1 MIETTVLAGLL
12 YNEDYMR
19 RVIPFLSEEYFGDFT
34 EKTLYKTIASYIHTY
49 NGVPT
54 KDTLKLVIEEKTNI
68 SDDQYRSIV
77 ETIEALSYDE
87 KTDIEWLVDTTE
99 KFCQDKAIYNAVRE
113 SILVLDG
120 HHKELDK
127 GSIPDLLSKALGV
140 SFDQSIGHDFLE
152 DTEERYQFYHT
163 KEDKVP
169 FDLDLFNKITKGGL
183 SRKSLSIA
191 LAGTG
196 VGKTLFMTHCA
207 AANLMDG
214 KNVLYITMEMAEEK
228 ISERIDANL
237 LNTTVDSLSE
247 MPKDVYEK
255 RIARVKAKTTGK
267 LIVKEFPTAS
277 AGSAHFRHLLNELK
291 LKKNFKP
298 DIVYVDYLNIC
309 TSARMKAGGNVNS
322 YTLIKAIAEELRGL
336 AVEFNVPVLSAT
348 QTTRT
353 GYSSSDLN
361 LEDTSESFGLPAT
374 ADFMFGLISTEEL
387 EGLGQLMVK
396 QLKNR
401 WGDTNTLKRFVIGI
415 DRAKMKLYDAEDSA
429 QSLVDDAKPVMDRT
443 SFSERMKAEKP
454 TSDNVLSYRSKQNK
468 KPDFGGLK

>member
-1 MIETTVLAGLL
+1 MIETTILAGLL
-12 YNEDYMR
+12 HNEDYMR
-19 RVIPFLSEEYFGDFT
+19 RVIPFLSEEYFSDFT
-34 EKTLYKTIASYIHTY
+34 EKTLYKTIASYIDAY

-54 KDTLKLVIEEKTNI
+54 RGGLMLAVGEKTNI
-68 SDDQYRSIV
+68 SDDQYKSIV
-77 ETIEALSYDE
+77 ETIDALSYDG
-87 KTDIEWLVDTTE
+87 KTNIEWLVDTTE

-120 HHKELDK
+120 QHKELDK

-152 DTEERYQFYHT
+152 DTEERYAFYHT

-183 SRKSLSIA
+183 SRKSLSIV

-298 DIVYVDYLNIC
+298 DIVYIDYINIC

-353 GYSSSDLN
+353 GYSSSDLS

-387 EGLGQLMVK
+387 EDLNQLMVK

-401 WGDTNTLKRFVIGI
+401 WGDTNTLKRFVIGV
-415 DRAKMKLYDAEDSA
+415 DRAKMRLYDAEESA
-429 QSLVDDAKPVMDRT
+429 QNLVNDGKPVTDKA
-443 SFSERMKAEKP
+443 SFADRMKSEKP
-454 TSDNVLSYRSKQNK
+454 GNDNVLSYRSKQNK
-468 KPDFGGLK
+468 KPDFGELK

>member
-12 YNEDYMR
+12 HNEDYMR

-34 EKTLYKTIASYIHTY
+34 EKTLYKTIASYIDTY

-54 KDTLKLVIEEKTNI
+54 KGALKLVIEEKTNI
-68 SDDQYRSIV
+68 SDDQYKSIV

-87 KTDIEWLVDTTE
+87 KTDIDWLVDTTE
-99 KFCQDKAIYNAVRE
+99 KFCQDRAIYNAVRE

-298 DIVYVDYLNIC
+298 DIVYIDYLNIC

-443 SFSERMKAEKP
+443 SFAERMNAEKP
-454 TSDNVLSYRSKQNK
+454 VSDNVLSYRYKQNK